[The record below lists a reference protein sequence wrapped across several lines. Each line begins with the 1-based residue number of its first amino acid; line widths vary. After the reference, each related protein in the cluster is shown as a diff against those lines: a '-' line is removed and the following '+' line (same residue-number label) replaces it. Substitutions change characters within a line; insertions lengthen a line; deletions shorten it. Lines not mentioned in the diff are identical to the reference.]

1 MGETY
6 ARGSVNGRTGAWE
19 FVFFVDTGATWIGLL
34 ETDII
39 ALGLEEIPNGVIEI
53 ETGNG
58 IIARQTYVA
67 TGALEGVAFAD
78 TAVPAPRR
86 MVGYKLLQE
95 LGFVVN
101 LVDERIELW
110 TGDNAGHR
118 HRGG

>member
-1 MGETY
+1 MGDTY

-39 ALGLEEIPNGVIEI
+39 ALGLEEVPNGVIEI

-58 IIARQTYVA
+58 SITRQTYFA

-101 LVDERIELW
+101 LVDERIELLI
-110 TGDNAGHR
+110 GDNAGHH